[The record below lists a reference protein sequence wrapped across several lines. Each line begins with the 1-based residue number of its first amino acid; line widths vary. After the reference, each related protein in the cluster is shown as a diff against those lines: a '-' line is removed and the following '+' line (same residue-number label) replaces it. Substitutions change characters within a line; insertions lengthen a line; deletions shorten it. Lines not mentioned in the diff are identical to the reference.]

1 MKPVPAVLS
10 LVLLAAGC
18 DATGPLSLFWARFRV
33 EDTSEFTLCG
43 IPLDDLGSL
52 SAEQTAEVLFY
63 WLQGECP
70 VDFNLGVGM
79 KNLNIGSQWVE
90 GFPLTLVRLDYDVFL
105 DPLDEPGGDSV
116 QVATGVFTGEFGIPE
131 DGRIVVL
138 GLGVSFDAFDLLE
151 ILGPE
156 GVIDLML
163 AVGGID
169 GDVRD
174 SEHLGRLSLFAVPE
188 VDSPLG
194 SMVWEDGFSIGLDW
208 TSGGKP

>member
-1 MKPVPAVLS
+1 MKPVPAILS

-18 DATGPLSLFWARFRV
+18 DTAGPLSLFWARFRV
-33 EDTSEFTLCG
+33 EKTSEFTLCG

-52 SAEQTAEVLFY
+52 NVEQTAQVLFH

-79 KNLNIGSQWVE
+79 KNLNIGSRWVE
-90 GFPLTLVRLDYDVFL
+90 GFPLTLVRMDYDVFL
-105 DPLDEPGGDSV
+105 DPLEEPGEDSV
-116 QVATGVFTGEFGIPE
+116 QVATGVFTGEFGIPD
-131 DGRIVVL
+131 DGSIVVL
-138 GLGVSFDAFDLLE
+138 DLGVTFDAFDLLE

-169 GDVRD
+169 GDIRD
-174 SEHLGRLSLFAVPE
+174 SEHLGRLSLFAIPRIE
-188 VDSPLG
+188 SPLG
-194 SMVWEDGFSIGLDW
+194 SMVWEDGFTIGLDW
-208 TSGGKP
+208 TSGNKP